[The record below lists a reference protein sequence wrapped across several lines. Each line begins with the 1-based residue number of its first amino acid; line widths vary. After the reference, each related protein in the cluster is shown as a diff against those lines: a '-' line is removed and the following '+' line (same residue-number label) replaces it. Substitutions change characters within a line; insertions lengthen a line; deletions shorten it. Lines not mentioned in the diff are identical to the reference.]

1 MKQTTKRNELIQAGR
16 EIIVRQGFNAAGLSS
31 ILTTADVPK
40 GSFYYYFKN
49 KEEFGLAI
57 IEDFAAEYQLK
68 LQKTV
73 NNHQLSPLQRLNSYF
88 AAGQAEMEA
97 CKCVNGCLIGNLAQ
111 ELAAQSNVFRDRLD
125 QIFSEWEAQIAQCLE
140 AGQNAGEISTDINPT
155 KLAQVILA
163 GWQGAI
169 LRSKVAQ
176 STAPMQIFVETLFHH
191 ILGKS
196 TAS

>member
-16 EIIVRQGFNAAGLSS
+16 EIIVRQGFNAAGLNS

-57 IEDFAAEYQLK
+57 IEDFATEYQAK
-68 LQKTV
+68 LQATV

-88 AAGQAEMEA
+88 AAGQTEMEA
-97 CKCVNGCLIGNLAQ
+97 CECVNGCLIGNLAQ
-111 ELAAQSNVFRDRLD
+111 ELAAQSDVFRDRLN
-125 QIFSEWEAQIAQCLE
+125 QIFSEWEAQIARCLE
-140 AGQNAGEISTDINPT
+140 AAQATGDLSVDIDAT
-155 KLAQVILA
+155 QLAEFVLA

-169 LRSKVAQ
+169 LRAKVTR
-176 STAPMQIFVETLFHH
+176 STEPMQAFVETLFQHV
-191 ILGKS
+191 LSKS
-196 TAS
+196 TSG